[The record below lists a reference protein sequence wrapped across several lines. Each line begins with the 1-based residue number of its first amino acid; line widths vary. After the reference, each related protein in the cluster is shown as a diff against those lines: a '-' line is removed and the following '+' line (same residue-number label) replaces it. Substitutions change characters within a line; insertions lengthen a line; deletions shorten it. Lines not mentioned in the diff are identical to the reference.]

1 MNMITK
7 LSKLLEVNDTKGLL
21 TARSALQHWHI
32 QTHSHRTLMAAMQA
46 ADLQYG
52 DEYLAQGH
60 VDV

>member
-1 MNMITK
+1 MTQMDF
-7 LSKLLEVNDTKGLL
+7 SCLL

-46 ADLQYG
+46 ADPQYG